1 MFLSFFGFSFHLRVR
16 GSGDDCWGGGGY
28 LPPGYGGLN
37 IFSII
42 KYLHIHSMYLIRFCL
57 INIIINCG

>member
-1 MFLSFFGFSFHLRVR
+1 MTV
-16 GSGDDCWGGGGY
+16 GGGY